1 MKLMTLK
8 CTPGYPVSG
17 GIGAFP
23 AGQAHPHAD
32 FPQLEQQAWRRIR
45 NADAMRVQTV
55 ITTDVPGLRSAPPFV
70 RRP

>member
-8 CTPGYPVSG
+8 CSPGYPVSG
-17 GIGAFP
+17 GIVAFT

-45 NADAMRVQTV
+45 NAAAMRVQTV